1 MTDIPQSIDS
11 HSAVTRNVIWN
22 FAGEGA
28 PVVAAVV
35 AVPLLIRYV
44 GAERF
49 GVLTIA
55 WAMIGYFGLFDLG
68 LGRTLTKF
76 LADALAGGRSDE
88 APYIFWTGTAMLLGV
103 GVIGGTVAALLAPWL
118 VHDALKISA
127 TLQPESLSAL
137 YLLALSVPIVVIGTG
152 LRGTL
157 AALGRFDI
165 LNAVRIPASV
175 AFMLGPVA
183 VVPFSSSVAWM
194 VAVLILARLALGVV
208 LGVYCFRLMP
218 GLLGPRAPGTS
229 MLSALLSFSGWIT
242 VSNLVAPIVT
252 NAGRFAVGAMLSM
265 TAVAWYSTPHDMVM
279 RLQVIPS
286 ALEGVLFPAFA
297 ESFARND
304 GRALILMERSM
315 KLILLAVFPIV
326 LIGVVLAR
334 ELLTLWVGADFA
346 LHAAPVLR
354 WIAPGMLITCT
365 AWVPFSLVQAAHRP
379 ELPGKMNLAQT
390 PIYIFAIWLCVRLYG
405 ISGAAFAFT
414 LDLVGTA
421 AIVMIFGCMILP
433 AFVPTM
439 RKLALWFVAALSVI
453 GCGAMMP
460 DSIAVKMLFLCAA
473 TPGSLAAMYFHLLGT
488 GDREFI
494 RSLTRAP
501 RAVRPLT
508 LAAAGSVAET
518 GKKIRRW
525 EP

>member
-1 MTDIPQSIDS
+1 VTETPQSTGI
-11 HSAVTRNVIWN
+11 HGALTRNVIWN

-28 PVVAAVV
+28 PVIAAVV
-35 AVPLLIRYV
+35 AIPLLIHHA

-49 GVLTIA
+49 GVLSIA

-76 LADALAGGRSDE
+76 LADAIAGGRSDE

-103 GVIGGTVAALLAPWL
+103 GVIGGAALALLAPWL
-118 VHDALKISA
+118 VHHALRISA
-127 TLQPESLSAL
+127 ALQPESLNAL
-137 YLLALSVPIVVIGTG
+137 YLLALSVPIVVLGTG

-165 LNAVRIPASV
+165 LNAVRIPTSV

-183 VVPFSSSVAWM
+183 VFPFSTSVAWM
-194 VAVLILARLALGVV
+194 VVMLVLARLALCAVFGM
-208 LGVYCFRLMP
+208 YCFRLIP
-218 GLLGPRAPGTS
+218 GLLEPRAPATS
-229 MLSALLSFSGWIT
+229 MLAALLTYSGWIT
-242 VSNLVAPIVT
+242 ICNLVAPIVT

-279 RLQVIPS
+279 RLQVIPA

-304 GRALILMERSM
+304 GRALVLLERSM
-315 KLILLAVFPIV
+315 KLILLATFPIV
-326 LIGVVLAR
+326 LVGAVLAR
-334 ELLTLWVGADFA
+334 EILTLWVGAGFA

-354 WIAPGMLITCT
+354 WIAPGVLITCT
-365 AWVPFSLVQAAHRP
+365 AWVPFSMVQAGHRP
-379 ELPGKMNLAQT
+379 DLAGKMSLAQT
-390 PIYIFAIWLCVRLYG
+390 PIYIFTIWLLIRMYG
-405 ISGAAFAFT
+405 ITGAAAAFS
-414 LDLVGTA
+414 LDLIATA
-421 AIVMIFGCMILP
+421 AIVMIFACMVLP
-433 AFVPTM
+433 AFVPAM

-460 DSIAVKMLFLCAA
+460 ESTAVKVMFLCAA
-473 TPGSLAAMYFHLLGT
+473 APGFLAAMYFYLLAA
-488 GDREFI
+488 GDRAFV

-501 RAVRPLT
+501 FAVRSLI
-508 LAAAGSVAET
+508 LVAAGGVTET
-518 GKKIRRW
+518 RK
-525 EP
+525 EV

>member
-1 MTDIPQSIDS
+1 MTETPQSTGI
-11 HSAVTRNVIWN
+11 HRALTRNVIWN

-28 PVVAAVV
+28 PVIAAVV
-35 AVPLLIRYV
+35 AVPLLIHYA

-49 GVLTIA
+49 GVLSIA

-76 LADALAGGRSDE
+76 LADAIAGGRSDE

-103 GVIGGTVAALLAPWL
+103 GVIGGATLALLAPWL
-118 VHDALKISA
+118 VHHALKISA
-127 TLQPESLSAL
+127 TLQPESLHAL
-137 YLLALSVPIVVIGTG
+137 YLLALSVPVVVIGTG

-183 VVPFSSSVAWM
+183 VFPFSTSVAWM
-194 VAVLILARLALGVV
+194 VVMLILARLGLCAV

-218 GLLGPRAPGTS
+218 GLLDPRTPATS
-229 MLSALLSFSGWIT
+229 MFAALLSYSGWIT
-242 VSNLVAPIVT
+242 VSNLVGPIVT

-297 ESFARND
+297 ESFVRND
-304 GRALILMERSM
+304 GRALVLLERSM
-315 KLILLAVFPIV
+315 KLILVAVFPIV
-326 LIGVVLAR
+326 LVGVVLAR
-334 ELLTLWVGADFA
+334 ELLTLWVGAGFA

-354 WIAPGMLITCT
+354 WIAPGMLITCA
-365 AWVPFSLVQAAHRP
+365 AWVPSSLVQAAHRP
-379 ELPGKMNLAQT
+379 ELVGKMNLAQT
-390 PIYIFAIWLCVRLYG
+390 PIYVFVIWLFIRMYG
-405 ISGAAFAFT
+405 ITGAAAAFS
-414 LDLVGTA
+414 LDLIDTA
-421 AIVMIFGCMILP
+421 AIVMIFACMVLP
-433 AFVPTM
+433 AFVPAM
-439 RKLALWFVAALSVI
+439 RKLALWFAAALGVI

-460 DSIAVKMLFLCAA
+460 ESTAVKVTFLCAA
-473 TPGSLAAMYFHLLGT
+473 TPGSLAAMYFYLLAA
-488 GDREFI
+488 GDRAFV

-501 RAVRPLT
+501 FAVGPLT
-508 LAAAGSVAET
+508 LAAATGVAET
-518 GKKIRRW
+518 RKKL
-525 EP
+525 

>member
-1 MTDIPQSIDS
+1 MTETPQSTGI
-11 HSAVTRNVIWN
+11 HGALTRNVLWN

-28 PVVAAVV
+28 PVIAAVV
-35 AVPLLIRYV
+35 AVPLLIHYA

-68 LGRTLTKF
+68 LGRALTKF
-76 LADALAGGRSDE
+76 LADAMAGGRSDE
-88 APYIFWTGTAMLLGV
+88 APYIFWAGTAMLLGV
-103 GVIGGTVAALLAPWL
+103 GVIGGATLALLAPWL
-118 VHDALKISA
+118 VHHALRISA
-127 TLQPESLSAL
+127 ALQPESLSAF
-137 YLLALSVPIVVIGTG
+137 YLLACSVPVVVVGAG

-165 LNAVRIPASV
+165 LNAVRIPTSV

-183 VVPFSSSVAWM
+183 VFPFSTSVGWM
-194 VAVLILARLALGVV
+194 VVMLILARLALCVV

-218 GLLGPRAPGTS
+218 GLLDPRAPGTAMFTS
-229 MLSALLSFSGWIT
+229 LLSFSGWVT

-265 TAVAWYSTPHDMVM
+265 TAVAWYSTPHDMVL

-304 GRALILMERSM
+304 GRALVLLERSM
-315 KLILLAVFPIV
+315 KLILLAAFPIV
-326 LIGVVLAR
+326 LVGVVLAR
-334 ELLTLWVGADFA
+334 ELLSLWVGADFA
-346 LHAAPVLR
+346 LHAAPVLQ

-379 ELPGKMNLAQT
+379 ELAGKMSLTQT
-390 PIYIFAIWLCVRLYG
+390 PIYIFAIWLSIRLYG
-405 ISGAAFAFT
+405 ITGAAAAFS
-414 LDLVGTA
+414 LDLIGTA
-421 AIVMIFGCMILP
+421 AIVMIFACMVLP
-433 AFVPTM
+433 AFVPAM
-439 RKLALWFVAALSVI
+439 RKLALWFVAALGVI

-460 DSIAVKMLFLCAA
+460 DITTIKVMFLCVAA
-473 TPGSLAAMYFHLLGT
+473 PGSLAAMYFYLLAA
-488 GDREFI
+488 GDRDFM
-494 RSLTRAP
+494 RSLAWAP
-501 RAVRPLT
+501 FAVRPLT
-508 LAAAGSVAET
+508 LAAAGGVTET
-518 GKKIRRW
+518 RKKL
-525 EP
+525 